1 MKPKLCTTLKKYS
14 KQEFFKDLS
23 AGVIVGIIAIPLS
36 IALSIASGVPIEM
49 GLITAIVA
57 GFFASL
63 LGGSRVQ
70 IGGPTGAFVVIVYGI
85 VVQYGIEGLVVAT
98 IMAGLIMILLGIL
111 KLGTIIQ
118 FIPYP
123 ITTGFTTGIAFII
136 FSSQLKDFFGLT
148 MAEVPSE
155 IVPKYVAYFN
165 ALGSINWIN
174 LAIGVLAILIISYWP
189 KINQKIPGSL
199 IAIILTTAIVTVF
212 QLDIDTIG
220 SRFGVLGSPVPHFQL
235 PVLNLDMVQ
244 SLIQPAISIAL
255 LAAIESLLSAV
266 VADGMIGDKHDSNM
280 ELVAQGFAN
289 IASGFLGGIP
299 ATGAIARTA
308 ANIKNG
314 GRTPIAGI
322 VHALTVLVAMVIF
335 MPLVKLIPMTTLA
348 AILIVVAYNMSE
360 IHRFVGLFKST
371 KSDIA
376 ILLITFLLT
385 VFMDL
390 VVAIE
395 VGMVLAALLFMK
407 RMADVTEVGSIEK
420 MLHER
425 YSESEHIRK
434 TLMDKDVLF
443 YQIKGPFFFGAASKF
458 IDTIDEIKVRPRT
471 LVLKMKDV
479 SVMDATGFN
488 ALNTIQKRCEKHNVR
503 LVLTNVQKQPYEL
516 MKKNGFF
523 EKVGE
528 KNIFVNIDLALK
540 ELTSK
545 AS

>member
-1 MKPKLCTTLKKYS
+1 MKPKICTTLKDYS
-14 KQEFFKDLS
+14 KEAFFKDLS
-23 AGVIVGIIAIPLS
+23 AGIIVGIIAIPLS
-36 IALSIASGVPIEM
+36 IALAIASGVPIEM

-57 GFFASL
+57 GFFISV

-70 IGGPTGAFVVIVYGI
+70 IGGPTGAFVIIIYGI
-85 VVQYGIEGLVVAT
+85 VAQYGISGLVVAT
-98 IMAGLIMILLGIL
+98 IMAGLIMILLGVL

-123 ITTGFTTGIAFII
+123 ITTGFTTGIAFVI

-148 MAEVPSE
+148 MTEVPAE
-155 IVPKYVAYFN
+155 IVPKYIAYFN
-165 ALGSINWIN
+165 SIGTTNLIN
-174 LAIGVLAILIISYWP
+174 LAIGIASVLIIIYWP

-199 IAIILTTAIVTVF
+199 IAIIVATIVVTVF
-212 QLDIDTIG
+212 KLPIDTIG
-220 SRFGVLGSPVPHFQL
+220 SRFGVLGSPIPHFQI
-235 PVLNLDMVQ
+235 PDMNLDMIKQ
-244 SLIQPAISIAL
+244 LIHPAISIAI

-280 ELVAQGFAN
+280 ELIGQGFAN

-314 GRTPIAGI
+314 GRTPIAGV
-322 VHALTVLVAMVIF
+322 VHSATVLIAMLVL

-360 IHRFVGLFKST
+360 LERFIELFKSP
-371 KSDIA
+371 KSDIL
-376 ILLITFLLT
+376 ILVLTFALT

-407 RMADVTEVGSIEK
+407 RMADVTEVGCMKEDLNEK
-420 MLHER
+420 YQH
-425 YSESEHIRK
+425 SEHIK
-434 TLMDKDVLF
+434 KKLMEHDVLF

-458 IDTIDEIKVRPRT
+458 IDAIDEIEVRPKI
-471 LVLKMKDV
+471 LVLKMKEV
-479 SVMDATGFN
+479 PAMDATGFN
-488 ALNTIQKRCEKHNVR
+488 SLSVIQKRCEKHNVR
-503 LVLTNVQKQPYEL
+503 LILTNVQDQPYKLLE
-516 MKKNGFF
+516 KNKFI
-523 EKVGE
+523 EKIGT
-528 KNIFVNIDLALK
+528 KNIFKNMDLAIK
-540 ELTSK
+540 ELTPRV
-545 AS
+545 